1 MLLAVLSAFLA
12 AKRNVF
18 CITLVFVSIPSKI
31 ACVDEELD
39 PLQAAGFDFS
49 PPHKSC

>member
-12 AKRNVF
+12 AKRSVF
-18 CITLVFVSIPSKI
+18 CITLVFVIIPSKV
-31 ACVDEELD
+31 ACVEEELD
-39 PLQAAGFDFS
+39 PLQAAGLDFP